1 MLVGEQSRCQPLP
14 RSDPFHEDLT
24 LSTLK
29 MLSAMNKQI
38 HDEAQSLFWST
49 QKVEFISATMP
60 QHIALDHFLTNIGS
74 AARSAI
80 KELDHG
86 SIGQPNYHIIRPE
99 GCVAFQNLLISLT
112 LCMNLRKLRFDV
124 YIPNIFI
131 NDRDVLVSHFL
142 AHEPLRIS
150 TLETLAN
157 TLVSLPRLEVVHH
170 AVCNTKVT
178 TEGLPWV
185 AWVERNAFLN
195 FAFSGL
201 RAKTLQMAV
210 YDRLKGCFQDA
221 EANRPKL
228 SVAGGGKAVIWIEDF
243 EYKSINR
250 ESDIMEYEEWK
261 KWYSDVVKKRWED
274 WRKDGIGAGGLH
286 LHL

>member
-1 MLVGEQSRCQPLP
+1 
-14 RSDPFHEDLT
+14 
-24 LSTLK
+24 
-29 MLSAMNKQI
+29 MLSAVNKQI
-38 HDEAQSLFWST
+38 RNESQSFFWST
-49 QKVEFISATMP
+49 QKVEFISTTMR
-60 QHIALDHFLTNIGS
+60 QHIALGHFLTNIGPV
-74 AARSAI
+74 ARASI
-80 KELDHG
+80 KELNHG
-86 SIGQPNYHIIRPE
+86 SIARPNYHSIRPE
-99 GCVAFQNLLISLT
+99 GCIAFQNLLASLA
-112 LCMNLRKLRFDV
+112 LCTNLRKLRFDV

-131 NDRDVLVSHFL
+131 NDRDVMVSHFL

-157 TLVSLPRLEVVHH
+157 TLVSLPRLGVVHL

-210 YDRLKGCFQDA
+210 YDRLKGSFQDA

-228 SVAGGGKAVIWIEDF
+228 SGAGGGKAVIWIEDF

-250 ESDIMEYEEWK
+250 GSDIMEYEEWK
-261 KWYSDVVKKRWED
+261 NWYSDMVKKRREN
-274 WRKDGIGAGGLH
+274 WRKDDMGAGDLG
-286 LHL
+286 